1 LASIFRR
8 CISRGELL
16 VAEFHSTCTGELLP
30 DCQMPLAA
38 PYKRRDSP
46 ADVQAGNPLAFRE
59 TGAFNTFKRLLAE
72 SSPLRALLPAM
83 SVLFRTFKN
92 LYRRRFEVFY

>member
-1 LASIFRR
+1 
-8 CISRGELL
+8 
-16 VAEFHSTCTGELLP
+16 
-30 DCQMPLAA
+30 M
-38 PYKRRDSP
+38 
-46 ADVQAGNPLAFRE
+46 QAGNPLAFRE